1 METNVTR
8 DPFLHPTRR
17 RPMAEG
23 TLARLASARARAAG
37 IDVAPLMAK
46 AGVTRQQVEE
56 EDFELPTEDQI
67 RFVELVADALH
78 DDLLGFHLA
87 RDVDLRELGLLYYV
101 LNSSDFLGDALRR
114 AERYCA
120 IINEGV
126 RLRVSGGKELAL
138 DLKYVGVK
146 RLADRHQIEA
156 WVTGLVRICRQITN
170 RQLLPCI
177 VSFVHRREGG
187 CPEMDAFMGRE
198 VTFGADADEIVFPG
212 TAQQIPII
220 GADPYLNRILVRY
233 CEEARAHRAATS
245 TFRIKVENAIAPLLP
260 HGKASA
266 PEIARRLGM
275 SPRTLGRQLAP
286 EGLNF
291 STVLDR
297 LRADLARRYLQ
308 DGGLSISKIAWM
320 LGYGEVSA
328 FNHAYKRWTGKT
340 PRDTRP
346 PKKRSVSLVASD
358 RRPLT

>member
-1 METNVTR
+1 
-8 DPFLHPTRR
+8 
-17 RPMAEG
+17 MAEG

-46 AGVTRQQVEE
+46 AGVSRQQVEE
-56 EDFELPTEDQI
+56 EDFELPAEGQI
-67 RFVELVADALH
+67 RFLELVADALQ

-87 RDVDLRELGLLYYV
+87 RDLDLRELGLLYYV
-101 LNSSDFLGDALRR
+101 LNSSDLLGDALRR
-114 AERYCA
+114 TERYCA

-138 DLKYVGVK
+138 DVKYVGVK
-146 RLADRHQIEA
+146 RLSDRQQIEA

-187 CPEMDAFMGRE
+187 CPEMNAFMGRE
-198 VTFGADADEIVFPG
+198 VTFGADADQIVFPG
-212 TAQQIPII
+212 TAEQMPVV
-220 GADPYLNRILVRY
+220 GADPYLNRLLVRY
-233 CEEARAHRAATS
+233 CEEARAHRASTS
-245 TFRIKVENAIAPLLP
+245 TFRIRVENAIAPLLP

-266 PEIARRLGM
+266 LEIARRLGM
-275 SPRTLGRQLAP
+275 SPRTFARQLAA
-286 EGLNF
+286 EGLTF

-297 LRADLARRYLQ
+297 LRADLARHYLR

-340 PRDTRP
+340 PRDARA

>member
-1 METNVTR
+1 
-8 DPFLHPTRR
+8 
-17 RPMAEG
+17 MAEG
-23 TLARLASARARAAG
+23 SLARLASARARAAG
-37 IDVAPLMAK
+37 IDVAPLMAT
-46 AGVTRQQVEE
+46 AGVTRQQIEE
-56 EDFELPTEDQI
+56 EDFELPAEDQI
-67 RFVELVADALH
+67 RFVELVADALK

-126 RLRVSGGKELAL
+126 HLRVSGGKELAL

-146 RLADRHQIEA
+146 RFSDRHQIEA

-187 CPEMDAFMGRE
+187 SPEMAAFMGRE
-198 VTFGADADEIVFPG
+198 VAFGAEADEIVFPG
-212 TAQQIPII
+212 TAQQMPVL
-220 GADPYLNRILVRY
+220 GADPYLNRLLVRY
-233 CEEARAHRAATS
+233 SEEARAHRAVTS

-275 SPRTLGRQLAP
+275 SPRTLARQLAA
-286 EGLNF
+286 EGLTF

-297 LRADLARRYLQ
+297 LRADLARHYLQ
-308 DGGLSISKIAWM
+308 NGGVSISKIAWM
-320 LGYGEVSA
+320 LGYQDASA
-328 FNHAYKRWTGKT
+328 FAHAHKRWTGKT
-340 PRDTRP
+340 PREARTP
-346 PKKRSVSLVASD
+346 EKRLASPVAFD
-358 RRPLT
+358 RGRLS

>member
-1 METNVTR
+1 
-8 DPFLHPTRR
+8 
-17 RPMAEG
+17 MAEG
-23 TLARLASARARAAG
+23 TLARLASARARAAR
-37 IDVAPLMAK
+37 IDVAPLMAN

-56 EDFELPTEDQI
+56 DDFELPAEDQI
-67 RFVELVADALH
+67 KFVELIADALQ

-87 RDVDLRELGLLYYV
+87 CDLDLRELGLVYYV

-126 RLRVSGGKELAL
+126 RLRVSGGEELAL

-146 RLADRHQIEA
+146 RLSDRHQIEA
-156 WVTGLVRICRQITN
+156 WVTSLVRICRQITN

-187 CPEMDAFMGRE
+187 SPEMDAFMGRE

-212 TAQQIPII
+212 TAQQTPVL
-220 GADPYLNRILVRY
+220 GADPYLNKLLVRY
-233 CEEARAHRAATS
+233 SEEARAHRAVTS
-245 TFRIKVENAIAPLLP
+245 TFRVKVENAIAPLLP

-275 SPRTLGRQLAP
+275 SPRTLARQLAA
-286 EGLNF
+286 EGLTF

-297 LRADLARRYLQ
+297 LRADLARHYLQ
-308 DGGLSISKIAWM
+308 DGGVSISKIAWM
-320 LGYGEVSA
+320 LGYQEASA
-328 FNHAYKRWTGKT
+328 FTHAYKRWTGRT
-340 PRDTRP
+340 PREARAP
-346 PKKRSVSLVASD
+346 ARNLPSPVASD
-358 RRPLT
+358 RRRVS

>member
-46 AGVTRQQVEE
+46 AGVTQQQVEE
-56 EDFELPTEDQI
+56 EDFELSAEEQI
-67 RFVELVADALH
+67 RFVGLVADALQ

-87 RDVDLRELGLLYYV
+87 CDLDLRELGLLYYV

-126 RLRVSGGKELAL
+126 RLRVSGGEELAL

-146 RLADRHQIEA
+146 RLSDRHQIEA

-170 RQLLPCI
+170 RQLLPCV

-198 VTFGADADEIVFPG
+198 VSFGAGADEVVFVG
-212 TAQQIPII
+212 TAQQTPIL
-220 GADPYLNRILVRY
+220 GADPYLNKLLLRY
-233 CEEARAHRAATS
+233 CEDARSHRAIAS
-245 TFRIKVENAIAPLLP
+245 TFRVGVENEIAPLLP
-260 HGKASA
+260 HGKARA
-266 PEIARRLGM
+266 PEIARRLGV
-275 SPRTLGRQLAP
+275 STRTLARRLAG
-286 EGLNF
+286 EGLTF
-291 STVLDR
+291 SAVLDS
-297 LRADLARRYLQ
+297 LRADLARRYVQ
-308 DGGLSISKIAWM
+308 DK
-320 LGYGEVSA
+320 
-328 FNHAYKRWTGKT
+328 
-340 PRDTRP
+340 D
-346 PKKRSVSLVASD
+346 
-358 RRPLT
+358 

>member
-1 METNVTR
+1 
-8 DPFLHPTRR
+8 
-17 RPMAEG
+17 MAEG
-23 TLARLASARARAAG
+23 TLARLASARAGAAG
-37 IDVAPLMAK
+37 IDAAPLMAK

-56 EDFELPTEDQI
+56 EEFELSAEDQI
-67 RFVELVADALH
+67 RFVGLVADALQ

-87 RDVDLRELGLLYYV
+87 CDLDLRELGLLYYV

-114 AERYCA
+114 ADRYCA

-126 RLRVSGGKELAL
+126 RLRVSGGEELAL

-146 RLADRHQIEA
+146 RLTDRHQIEA

-187 CPEMDAFMGRE
+187 SPEMAAYMGRE
-198 VTFGADADEIVFPG
+198 VAFGADADEIVFPG
-212 TAQQIPII
+212 TAEQMPVL
-220 GADPYLNRILVRY
+220 GADPYLNKLLVRY

-275 SPRTLGRQLAP
+275 SPRTLARQLEA
-286 EGLNF
+286 ERLTF

-297 LRADLARRYLQ
+297 LRADLARHYLQ

-320 LGYGEVSA
+320 LGYQEASA
-328 FNHAYKRWTGKT
+328 FAHAHKRWTGRT
-340 PRDTRP
+340 PRETRASGKEP
-346 PKKRSVSLVASD
+346 AVFATSD
-358 RRPLT
+358 RRP

>member
-1 METNVTR
+1 
-8 DPFLHPTRR
+8 
-17 RPMAEG
+17 MAEG
-23 TLARLASARARAAG
+23 SLARLASARARAAG
-37 IDVAPLMAK
+37 IDVAPLMAT
-46 AGVTRQQVEE
+46 AGVTRQQIDE
-56 EDFELPTEDQI
+56 EDFELPAEDQI
-67 RFVELVADALH
+67 RFVELVADALQ

-126 RLRVSGGKELAL
+126 RLRVRGGEKLAL

-146 RLADRHQIEA
+146 RFSDRHQIEA

-187 CPEMDAFMGRE
+187 SSEMDAFMGRE
-198 VTFGADADEIVFPG
+198 VTFGADADEILFPG
-212 TAQQIPII
+212 NAEQMPVL
-220 GADPYLNRILVRY
+220 GADPYLNKLLVRY

-275 SPRTLGRQLAP
+275 SPRTLARQLAA
-286 EGLNF
+286 EGLTF

-297 LRADLARRYLQ
+297 LRADLARHYLQ
-308 DGGLSISKIAWM
+308 DGGVSISKIAWM
-320 LGYGEVSA
+320 LGYQDASA
-328 FNHAYKRWTGKT
+328 FAHAHKRWTGKT
-340 PRDTRP
+340 PREARTPEKRLASPVAFDRGRP
-346 PKKRSVSLVASD
+346 S
-358 RRPLT
+358 

>member
-1 METNVTR
+1 
-8 DPFLHPTRR
+8 
-17 RPMAEG
+17 MAEG

-37 IDVAPLMAK
+37 IDVTPLMAK

-56 EDFELPTEDQI
+56 EDFGLPAEDQI
-67 RFVELVADALH
+67 RFVELIAHALQ

-87 RDVDLRELGLLYYV
+87 CDVDLRELGLLYYV
-101 LNSSDFLGDALRR
+101 LNSSDFLGHALHR
-114 AERYCA
+114 AGRYCA

-146 RLADRHQIEA
+146 RVSDRHQIEA
-156 WVTGLVRICRQITN
+156 WVTSLVRICRHITN

-187 CPEMDAFMGRE
+187 CPQMDAYMGRE

-212 TAQQIPII
+212 TAQQMPVL
-220 GADPYLNRILVRY
+220 GADPYLNKLLVRY

-266 PEIARRLGM
+266 PEIARRLSM
-275 SPRTLGRQLAP
+275 SPRTLARQLAA
-286 EGLNF
+286 EALTF

-308 DGGLSISKIAWM
+308 DGYLSISKIAWM
-320 LGYGEVSA
+320 LGYQEASA
-328 FNHAYKRWTGKT
+328 FAHAHKRWTGKT
-340 PRDTRP
+340 PREAR
-346 PKKRSVSLVASD
+346 ASW
-358 RRPLT
+358 RRPAAFAASHRRASS